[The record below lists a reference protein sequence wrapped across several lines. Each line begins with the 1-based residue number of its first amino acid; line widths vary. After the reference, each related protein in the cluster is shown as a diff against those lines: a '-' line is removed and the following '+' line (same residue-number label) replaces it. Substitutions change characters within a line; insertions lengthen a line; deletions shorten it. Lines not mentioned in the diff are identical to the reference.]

1 MYYWTTNRYFKVETA
16 LLQFL
21 SNLDYKNSFVYWTK
35 GGLLKCDSYFTGY
48 QQPTELYAFISSRV
62 TLKFSTHVW
71 GRHDRKSWCYVA
83 IGDEVKH
90 DNLMSNESIL

>member
-1 MYYWTTNRYFKVETA
+1 MSQYIMLFHSNYHSTLWINFDRFTMTTW
-16 LLQFL
+16 QQ
-21 SNLDYKNSFVYWTK
+21 
-35 GGLLKCDSYFTGY
+35 GGLLKYDSYFTGY

-71 GRHDRKSWCYVA
+71 GRHDHKSWCYVA

-90 DNLMSNESIL
+90 DNLMSNEFIL